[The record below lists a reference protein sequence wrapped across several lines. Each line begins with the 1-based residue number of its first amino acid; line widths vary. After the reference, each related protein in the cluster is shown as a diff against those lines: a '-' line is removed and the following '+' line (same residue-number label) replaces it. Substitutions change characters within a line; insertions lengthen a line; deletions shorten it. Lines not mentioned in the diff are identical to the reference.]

1 MRIVLDTNVIV
12 AAFATRG
19 ICSEVFEVCLSEHTI
34 IVSEHIL
41 SEVKEKLQ
49 SKIKLPKDITH
60 DIIGYLKESAEICE
74 PRHVPLGI
82 CRDKDDLKIIGTALS
97 GNADF
102 IITGDDDLL
111 TIRKY
116 AKTKIVS
123 PRKFW
128 DYLSRYSR

>member
-34 IVSEHIL
+34 IISEHIL
-41 SEVKEKLQ
+41 FEVKDKLQ

-60 DIIGYLKESAEICE
+60 DIIGYLRESAEICE
-74 PRHVPLGI
+74 PQHVSLGI

-102 IITGDDDLL
+102 MITGDDDLL
-111 TIRKY
+111 TSRKY
-116 AKTKIVS
+116 DKTKIVS

-128 DYLSRYSR
+128 DYLRRYSR